1 MGVAEMTDK
10 IAIITAASAG
20 IGAACARE
28 LRARGYQVSL
38 LARSDAVVELASE
51 LGGVATV
58 GSVAEPEALERLV
71 RNTLDTFGRID
82 AVVNNTGH
90 PAKGELLAITD
101 EDWHQG
107 LELLLLPVVRMA
119 RLVTQVFERQ
129 GGGAM
134 VNISSFAAL
143 EPSLP
148 RPVSSALRAA
158 LSSFT
163 RMYAER
169 YGAQNIRMNS
179 VLPGW
184 VSTYEVAA
192 SDLASIPMGRPAEPH
207 EIARVVAF
215 LVSSEASYIT
225 GENVRVDGGLV
236 RSL

>member
-1 MGVAEMTDK
+1 MSDK
-10 IAIITAASAG
+10 TAIITAASAG

-28 LRARGYQVSL
+28 LHARGYQVSL
-38 LARSDAVVELASE
+38 LARSNAVVELARE
-51 LGGVATV
+51 LGGIATV
-58 GSVAEPEALERLV
+58 GSIAELEPLARLV
-71 RNTLDTFGRID
+71 QNTLDTFGRID

-90 PAKGELLAITD
+90 PAKGDLLAITD

-107 LELLLLPVVRMA
+107 LDLLLLPVVRVA
-119 RLVTQVFERQ
+119 RMVTPIFARQ
-129 GGGAM
+129 GGGAV
-134 VNISSFAAL
+134 VNISSFAAQ

-163 RMYAER
+163 QMYAER
-169 YGAQNIRMNS
+169 YGAQNIRINS

-184 VSTYEVAA
+184 VNTYEVAA
-192 SDLASIPMGRPAEPH
+192 SDVARIPIGRPAEPS

-215 LVSSEASYIT
+215 LVSSDANYIT
-225 GENVRVDGGLV
+225 GENIRIDGGLI

>member
-1 MGVAEMTDK
+1 MSDK
-10 IAIITAASAG
+10 AAIITAASAG

-28 LRARGYQVSL
+28 LHARGYQVSL
-38 LARSDAVVELASE
+38 LARSNAVVELARE
-51 LGGVATV
+51 LGGIATV
-58 GSVAEPEALERLV
+58 GSVAEPEPLARLV
-71 RNTLDTFGRID
+71 QDTLDTFGRID

-90 PAKGELLAITD
+90 PAKGDLLAITD
-101 EDWHQG
+101 EDWHKG
-107 LELLLLPVVRMA
+107 LDLLLLPVVRVA
-119 RLVTQVFERQ
+119 RLVTPIFERQ
-129 GGGAM
+129 GGGAV
-134 VNISSFAAL
+134 VNISSFAAQ

-148 RPVSSALRAA
+148 RPVSSAFRSA

-163 RMYAER
+163 QMYAER

-192 SDLASIPMGRPAEPH
+192 SDLARIPMGRPAEPR

-215 LVSSEASYIT
+215 LVSSDANYIT
-225 GENVRVDGGLV
+225 GENIRIDGGLI